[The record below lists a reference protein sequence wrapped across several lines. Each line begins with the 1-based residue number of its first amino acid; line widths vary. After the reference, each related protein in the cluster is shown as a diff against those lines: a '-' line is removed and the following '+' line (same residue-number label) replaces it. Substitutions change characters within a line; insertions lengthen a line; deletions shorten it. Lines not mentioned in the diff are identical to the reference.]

1 MDFSPAYD
9 EKLLLQQIAEGDEQA
24 FSRIVEHH
32 WNNIYSQALAYLK
45 SSYSAQDV
53 VQEVFIKVWEKR
65 KGLADIDRFDSF
77 LFIIARNHIISEL
90 RKRIM
95 LPVNDDLEKTL
106 KEENN
111 TPDKMLSLKQSHEIV
126 ARAIDLLP
134 TQQKSAFLLSRDEG
148 LSYEEIAI
156 RMQLSKETVKK
167 HIGRALNFLR
177 TYIRTHSEMILGV
190 IFISKWFG

>member
-1 MDFSPAYD
+1 MDCSAAYD
-9 EKLLLQQIAEGDEQA
+9 EKLLLQQIAEGNEKA
-24 FSRIVEHH
+24 FSRIVEHY

-45 SSYSAQDV
+45 SSYAAQDV

-65 KGLADIDRFDSF
+65 KSFTDIDRFDSF

-90 RKRIM
+90 RKKIM

-111 TPDKMLSLKQSHEIV
+111 TPDKTLSFKQSHEMV
-126 ARAIDLLP
+126 VKAIDLLP
-134 TQQKSAFLLSRDEG
+134 RQQKIAFLLSRDEG

-156 RMQLSKETVKK
+156 RMQLSKETIKK

-177 TYIRTHSEMILGV
+177 TYIRTHSEMIIWIIL
-190 IFISKWFG
+190 IAR

>member
-1 MDFSPAYD
+1 MNSSAAYD
-9 EKLLLQQIAEGDEQA
+9 EKFLLQQIAEGNEQA
-24 FSRIVEHH
+24 FSRIVEHY

-45 SSYSAQDV
+45 SSSAAQDV

-65 KGLADIDRFDSF
+65 KGFTDIDHFDSF

-106 KEENN
+106 REENN
-111 TPDKMLSLKQSHEIV
+111 TPDKKLSLKQSHEMV
-126 ARAIDLLP
+126 ANAIYLLP
-134 TQQKSAFLLSRDEG
+134 QQQKTAFLLSRDED

-156 RMQLSKETVKK
+156 RMQLSKETIKK

-177 TYIRTHSEMILGV
+177 TYIRTHSEI
-190 IFISKWFG
+190 

>member
-1 MDFSPAYD
+1 MECTDAYD
-9 EKLLLQQIAEGDEQA
+9 EKLLLQQIAEDNEQA
-24 FSRIVEHH
+24 FSRIVEHY

-45 SSYSAQDV
+45 SSYAAQDV

-65 KGLADIDRFDSF
+65 KGFTDIDRFDSF

-90 RKRIM
+90 RKKIM
-95 LPVNDDLEKTL
+95 LPVNDDLEETL

-111 TPDKMLSLKQSHEIV
+111 TPDKRLSLKQSHEMV
-126 ARAIDLLP
+126 AKAIDLLP
-134 TQQKSAFLLSRDEG
+134 GQQKIAFLLSRDEG

-156 RMQLSKETVKK
+156 RMQLSKETIKK

-177 TYIRTHSEMILGV
+177 TYIRTHSEMIIWIIL
-190 IFISKWFG
+190 IAK